1 MIVRKTSAENADEV
15 LKIIKTTGCHNYAHE
30 KLLKKAGGHVFI
42 IDEIDN
48 RAANILKQE
57 ALSCGTDAAV
67 SEEVSRFKSGVSR
80 VVLFGTASQIEKLI
94 LKFKE
99 QPFGLKELAD
109 SLNNALIQKQNKT
122 VVCGTKKITTGKK
135 TLVMGIV
142 NLSPDSFYG
151 DGTEEETVLLTK
163 VLNMKE
169 YGADIIDVGAESTR
183 PGSKPVSEKEE
194 IKKIVKFIR
203 FIRKKTKL
211 PISVDT
217 YKPTVAKAAIDEGA
231 DIINDIYALGYDEKM
246 ADVVSKNKTGL
257 IIMHMLGTPLTMQKN
272 IKYEDAVFD
281 IFKFLSDR
289 IDFAV
294 KNGVNK
300 NSIMIDPGIGF
311 GKTVEHNLI
320 IIKKLSEFK
329 SLGLPLAVGLS
340 NKSFLSKIINAED
353 IKERFSANISANV
366 IAAVNGADILRVHNV
381 KEIARALKVFDAV
394 RSV

>member
-1 MIVRKTSAENADEV
+1 MIVRKTSAENAGEV
-15 LKIIKTTGCHNYAHE
+15 LKIIKTTGCHNYVPE
-30 KLLKKAGGHVFI
+30 KLLKKAGGHIFI
-42 IDEIDN
+42 IDAIDN

-67 SEEVSRFKSGVSR
+67 SEDVSRFKSGVSR
-80 VVLFGTASQIEKLI
+80 TVLFGTVSQIEKLI

-109 SLNNALIQKQNKT
+109 RLNNSLNQKQNKT
-122 VVCGTKKITTGKK
+122 VVCGKKKIITGKK

-151 DGTEEETVLLTK
+151 DGTEEKTVLVSK
-163 VLNMKE
+163 VLNMRE
-169 YGADIIDVGAESTR
+169 NGADIIDVGAESTR

-194 IKKIVKFIR
+194 IKKIVKFLR
-203 FIRKKTKL
+203 LIRKRTKL

-217 YKPTVAKAAIDEGA
+217 YKPAVAKAAIDEGA
-231 DIINDIYALGYDEKM
+231 DIINDIYALGYHEKM

-294 KNGVNK
+294 KNGIDK
-300 NSIMIDPGIGF
+300 KSIMIDPGIGF
-311 GKTVEHNLI
+311 GKTVEHNLM

-366 IAAVNGADILRVHNV
+366 IAAVNGADIVRVHNV
-381 KEIARALKVFDAV
+381 KEITQALKVFDAV